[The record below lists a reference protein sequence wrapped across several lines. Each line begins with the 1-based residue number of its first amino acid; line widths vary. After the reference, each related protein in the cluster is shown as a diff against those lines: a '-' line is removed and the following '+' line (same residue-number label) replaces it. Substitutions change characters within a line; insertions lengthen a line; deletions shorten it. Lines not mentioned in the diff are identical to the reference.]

1 MAQAMGIRELIVQTT
16 SADETELLGQRLAQ
30 PLRGGDVIALSGEL
44 GSGKTTFTQ
53 GVARGLG
60 IQGAVTSPTFVL
72 VNRHRA
78 PDGRVLQ
85 HADCYRLADA
95 PSEMWDVGL
104 TDLYEGDDIVVI
116 EWADRIPGLLPD
128 DYLEIAFAYL
138 DERRRRLHFVAHG
151 DRPAALVA
159 ALAAPAAA
167 GQGDRPAGIA

>member
-1 MAQAMGIRELIVQTT
+1 METT
-16 SADETELLGQRLAQ
+16 SAAETGELGQSLAQ

-53 GVARGLG
+53 GLARGLG
-60 IQGAVTSPTFVL
+60 IGAAVTSPTFVL
-72 VNRHRA
+72 ITRYRA

-95 PSEMWDVGL
+95 PLEMWDVGL

-128 DYLEIAFAYL
+128 DYLEIAFAYV
-138 DERRRRLHFVAHG
+138 DENRRRLHVVAHG
-151 DRPAALVA
+151 ERSAGLLAAL
-159 ALAAPAAA
+159 
-167 GQGDRPAGIA
+167 DTS